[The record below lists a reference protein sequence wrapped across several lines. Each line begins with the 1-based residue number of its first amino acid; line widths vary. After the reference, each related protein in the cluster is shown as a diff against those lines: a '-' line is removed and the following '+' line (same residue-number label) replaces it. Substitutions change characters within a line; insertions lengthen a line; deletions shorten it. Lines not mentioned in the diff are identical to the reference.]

1 MNSDSRRVG
10 PLRCLLTAKPRIDRE
25 PLTFFR
31 CPQCGSEYESWISSG
46 QKGLSCCN
54 VPAIKTSPL
63 PVDELPEELS
73 LWYDIVGGLNENC
86 VRVYWRGKAP
96 DWLYLE
102 TFTGGQHMI
111 LGGKRRP
118 PAVFA
123 LAGDDAYAY
132 CDKNPCE
139 MCSFR
144 CKNGFVIYAKY
155 AEHGLF
161 VLPVNRIAAT
171 SGSPESRTK
180 TR

>member
-123 LAGDDAYAY
+123 LAGEDA
-132 CDKNPCE
+132 
-139 MCSFR
+139 
-144 CKNGFVIYAKY
+144 
-155 AEHGLF
+155 
-161 VLPVNRIAAT
+161 
-171 SGSPESRTK
+171 
-180 TR
+180 